1 MRRRGNLDASL
12 SRTLWRI
19 GVVLAATWVP
29 LQAAEVGGSSG
40 VSTRLA
46 QTTISPQPQ
55 AAQEAN
61 QQQGPQNAETLAREL
76 AVAKRDLD
84 TLLKLLNRACSVDR
98 PGVPA
103 KLDADPG
110 SADLSKS
117 LQAEHDRASRLEQD
131 LAAARRDVA
140 TQTALAAKASDQACQ
155 VKTAPDA
162 GAPDLRK
169 SLEQEHDRASGLE
182 QALAAARRD
191 VATQTALAAKATGE
205 ASQLKTT
212 ADAGSAD
219 LRKSLQQ
226 ERDRATGLERD
237 LAAARRDVETQTALA
252 VKAGDE
258 TKQLKTTADAGSADL
273 RKSLQQ
279 ERDRA
284 SALERDLA
292 TARRDVE
299 TQAALAAKAGDETK
313 QVKTTAEAGSADL
326 RKSLQQERDR
336 VSALERELATARR
349 DAETQ
354 TALAARTG
362 DEVKQVK
369 SAADAGSAD
378 LRKAL
383 QQELDRAS
391 ALERDL
397 ATARRDLETQT
408 TLAVKATGEASQL
421 KTTAD
426 DGSADLRKSLQQERD
441 RASALER
448 DLAAARRDVET
459 QTALAATASEEA
471 KQVKKTTDAGATDL
485 KKSLD
490 QETERAN
497 RLGRG
502 LVAARRKF
510 QKQIALAAKAA
521 DEASEFKKTADA
533 DKADLRNSLQ
543 QQKRLEKDLAAAR
556 RDLETQ
562 SALATDA
569 SQQKNAT
576 ETGAVDLRR
585 SLLQEQERA
594 ARLQQDLATAQY
606 NLETQTA
613 LAAKAGNEAA
623 KNTADGS
630 AELNKSLQQERD
642 RASRLEQDL
651 AAARRDIET
660 QTALA
665 AKAGDEV
672 NQAKKTAE
680 AAAAGLQASL
690 QQERDRAAQLE
701 RDLASVRS
709 NASMPSDP
717 PQQAQPAKP
726 VATRQT
732 PSPDAPRKPGDPS
745 EDGRLVAYARLL
757 LGRGDIGSAR
767 IVLQRAA
774 EMGNAEASFALAE
787 TYDPLI
793 LSKWGTYGTHGD
805 ASRALDLYARAL
817 AGGIKEAKERSDAL
831 HR

>member
-1 MRRRGNLDASL
+1 MRRQGSVNAFVPG
-12 SRTLWRI
+12 TLWLTA
-19 GVVLAATWVP
+19 VVLVAIWAP
-29 LQAAEVGGSSG
+29 QLRADEVGQSPR

-46 QTTISPQPQ
+46 QTTTSPQPR

-61 QQQGPQNAETLAREL
+61 QQQGPQNAEALAREL
-76 AVAKRDLD
+76 AVTKRDLD
-84 TLLKLLNRACSVDR
+84 TLLKLLNRACSADR

-155 VKTAPDA
+155 VKATPDTGSA
-162 GAPDLRK
+162 DLRK

-182 QALAAARRD
+182 QALMAARRD

-226 ERDRATGLERD
+226 ERDRASALERD
-237 LAAARRDVETQTALA
+237 LATARRDVETQTALA

-258 TKQLKTTADAGSADL
+258 TKQVKTTADAGSADL

-292 TARRDVE
+292 TARRNVE
-299 TQAALAAKAGDETK
+299 TQTALAAKAGDEAK
-313 QVKTTAEAGSADL
+313 QMKTTADAGSADL

-336 VSALERELATARR
+336 
-349 DAETQ
+349 
-354 TALAARTG
+354 G
-362 DEVKQVK
+362 
-369 SAADAGSAD
+369 
-378 LRKAL
+378 
-383 QQELDRAS
+383 S

-397 ATARRDLETQT
+397 ATARRDVETQT
-408 TLAVKATGEASQL
+408 ALAVKAGDETKQV

-426 DGSADLRKSLQQERD
+426 AGSADLRKSLQQERD

-459 QTALAATASEEA
+459 QTALAATASDEA

-485 KKSLD
+485 KKSLE

-521 DEASEFKKTADA
+521 DEASELKKTADA

-543 QQKRLEKDLAAAR
+543 QQKRLEKDLATAR
-556 RDLETQ
+556 RDVETQ
-562 SALATDA
+562 TALATDA
-569 SQQKNAT
+569 SQQKKAT
-576 ETGAVDLRR
+576 ETSAVDLRR

-594 ARLQQDLATAQY
+594 ARLQQDLATAQH

-613 LAAKAGNEAA
+613 LAAKAGDEAA

-651 AAARRDIET
+651 AAARRDAET

-665 AKAGDEV
+665 AKAGDEA
-672 NQAKKTAE
+672 NSAKKTAE

-701 RDLASVRS
+701 RDLVSVRS
-709 NASMPSDP
+709 NAAVPSDP
-717 PQQAQPAKP
+717 QQQAQPAKP
-726 VATRQT
+726 VETRQT
-732 PSPDAPRKPGDPS
+732 PSPDAPRKPGDPA
-745 EDGRLVAYARLL
+745 EDARLVAYARLL

-774 EMGNAEASFALAE
+774 EMGSADASFALAE

>member
-1 MRRRGNLDASL
+1 MRRQGSVNAFVPG
-12 SRTLWRI
+12 TLWLTA
-19 GVVLAATWVP
+19 VVLVAIWAP
-29 LQAAEVGGSSG
+29 QLRADEVGQSPR

-46 QTTISPQPQ
+46 QTTTSPQPR

-61 QQQGPQNAETLAREL
+61 QQQGPQNAEALAREL
-76 AVAKRDLD
+76 AVTKRDLD
-84 TLLKLLNRACSVDR
+84 TLLKLLNRACSADR

-155 VKTAPDA
+155 VKATPDTGSA
-162 GAPDLRK
+162 DLRK

-182 QALAAARRD
+182 QALMAARRD

-226 ERDRATGLERD
+226 ERDRASALERD
-237 LAAARRDVETQTALA
+237 LATARRDVETQTALA

-258 TKQLKTTADAGSADL
+258 TKQVKTTADAGSADL

-299 TQAALAAKAGDETK
+299 TQTALAAKAGDEAK
-313 QVKTTAEAGSADL
+313 QAKTTPDAD
-326 RKSLQQERDR
+326 
-336 VSALERELATARR
+336 
-349 DAETQ
+349 
-354 TALAARTG
+354 
-362 DEVKQVK
+362 
-369 SAADAGSAD
+369 
-378 LRKAL
+378 
-383 QQELDRAS
+383 
-391 ALERDL
+391 
-397 ATARRDLETQT
+397 
-408 TLAVKATGEASQL
+408 
-421 KTTAD
+421 
-426 DGSADLRKSLQQERD
+426 SADLRKSLQQERD

-448 DLAAARRDVET
+448 D
-459 QTALAATASEEA
+459 
-471 KQVKKTTDAGATDL
+471 
-485 KKSLD
+485 
-490 QETERAN
+490 
-497 RLGRG
+497 

-521 DEASEFKKTADA
+521 DEASELKKTADA

-543 QQKRLEKDLAAAR
+543 QQKRLEKDLATAR
-556 RDLETQ
+556 RDVETQ
-562 SALATDA
+562 TALATDA
-569 SQQKNAT
+569 SQQKKAT
-576 ETGAVDLRR
+576 ETSAVDLRR

-594 ARLQQDLATAQY
+594 ARLQQDLATAQH

-613 LAAKAGNEAA
+613 LAAKAGDEAA

-651 AAARRDIET
+651 AAARRDAET

-665 AKAGDEV
+665 AKAGDEA
-672 NQAKKTAE
+672 NSAKKTAE

-701 RDLASVRS
+701 RDLVSVRS
-709 NASMPSDP
+709 NAAVPSDP
-717 PQQAQPAKP
+717 QQQAQPAKP
-726 VATRQT
+726 VETRQT
-732 PSPDAPRKPGDPS
+732 PSPDAPRKPGDPA
-745 EDGRLVAYARLL
+745 EDARLVAYARLL

-774 EMGNAEASFALAE
+774 EMGSADASFALAE

>member
-162 GAPDLRK
+162 GSPDLRK

-226 ERDRATGLERD
+226 ERDRASAVERDLATARRDVETQTALAVKAGDETKQVKTMADAGSADLRKSLQQERDRASALERD
-237 LAAARRDVETQTALA
+237 LATARRDVETQTALA

-279 ERDRA
+279 ERERA

-299 TQAALAAKAGDETK
+299 TQ
-313 QVKTTAEAGSADL
+313 TA
-326 RKSLQQERDR
+326 
-336 VSALERELATARR
+336 
-349 DAETQ
+349 
-354 TALAARTG
+354 
-362 DEVKQVK
+362 
-369 SAADAGSAD
+369 
-378 LRKAL
+378 
-383 QQELDRAS
+383 
-391 ALERDL
+391 
-397 ATARRDLETQT
+397 
-408 TLAVKATGEASQL
+408 LAVKATGEASQL
-421 KTTAD
+421 KTMTD

-562 SALATDA
+562 TALATDA
-569 SQQKNAT
+569 SQQKNTT

-613 LAAKAGNEAA
+613 LAAKAGDEAT

-709 NASMPSDP
+709 SASMPSDP

>member
-29 LQAAEVGGSSG
+29 LQAAEVRGSSG
-40 VSTRLA
+40 LSTRLA

-162 GAPDLRK
+162 GSPDLRK

-226 ERDRATGLERD
+226 ERDRASAVERD
-237 LAAARRDVETQTALA
+237 LATARRDVETQTALA

-258 TKQLKTTADAGSADL
+258 TKQVKTMADAGSADL

-279 ERDRA
+279 ER
-284 SALERDLA
+284 
-292 TARRDVE
+292 
-299 TQAALAAKAGDETK
+299 
-313 QVKTTAEAGSADL
+313 
-326 RKSLQQERDR
+326 
-336 VSALERELATARR
+336 
-349 DAETQ
+349 
-354 TALAARTG
+354 
-362 DEVKQVK
+362 
-369 SAADAGSAD
+369 
-378 LRKAL
+378 
-383 QQELDRAS
+383 DRAS

-562 SALATDA
+562 TALATDA
-569 SQQKNAT
+569 SQQKNTT

-613 LAAKAGNEAA
+613 LAAKAGDEAA

-709 NASMPSDP
+709 SASMPSDP

>member
-40 VSTRLA
+40 LSTRLA

-162 GAPDLRK
+162 GSPDLRK

-252 VKAGDE
+252 V
-258 TKQLKTTADAGSADL
+258 
-273 RKSLQQ
+273 
-279 ERDRA
+279 
-284 SALERDLA
+284 
-292 TARRDVE
+292 
-299 TQAALAAKAGDETK
+299 KAGDETK

-426 DGSADLRKSLQQERD
+426 DGSADLRKSLRQERD

-562 SALATDA
+562 TALATDA
-569 SQQKNAT
+569 SQQKNTT

-613 LAAKAGNEAA
+613 LAAKAGDEAT

>member
-1 MRRRGNLDASL
+1 
-12 SRTLWRI
+12 
-19 GVVLAATWVP
+19 
-29 LQAAEVGGSSG
+29 
-40 VSTRLA
+40 
-46 QTTISPQPQ
+46 
-55 AAQEAN
+55 
-61 QQQGPQNAETLAREL
+61 
-76 AVAKRDLD
+76 
-84 TLLKLLNRACSVDR
+84 
-98 PGVPA
+98 
-103 KLDADPG
+103 
-110 SADLSKS
+110 
-117 LQAEHDRASRLEQD
+117 
-131 LAAARRDVA
+131 
-140 TQTALAAKASDQACQ
+140 
-155 VKTAPDA
+155 
-162 GAPDLRK
+162 
-169 SLEQEHDRASGLE
+169 
-182 QALAAARRD
+182 
-191 VATQTALAAKATGE
+191 
-205 ASQLKTT
+205 
-212 ADAGSAD
+212 
-219 LRKSLQQ
+219 
-226 ERDRATGLERD
+226 
-237 LAAARRDVETQTALA
+237 
-252 VKAGDE
+252 
-258 TKQLKTTADAGSADL
+258 
-273 RKSLQQ
+273 
-279 ERDRA
+279 
-284 SALERDLA
+284 
-292 TARRDVE
+292 
-299 TQAALAAKAGDETK
+299 
-313 QVKTTAEAGSADL
+313 
-326 RKSLQQERDR
+326 
-336 VSALERELATARR
+336 
-349 DAETQ
+349 
-354 TALAARTG
+354 
-362 DEVKQVK
+362 
-369 SAADAGSAD
+369 
-378 LRKAL
+378 
-383 QQELDRAS
+383 
-391 ALERDL
+391 
-397 ATARRDLETQT
+397 
-408 TLAVKATGEASQL
+408 
-421 KTTAD
+421 
-426 DGSADLRKSLQQERD
+426 
-441 RASALER
+441 
-448 DLAAARRDVET
+448 
-459 QTALAATASEEA
+459 
-471 KQVKKTTDAGATDL
+471 VKKTTDAGATDL

-562 SALATDA
+562 TALATDA
-569 SQQKNAT
+569 SQQKNTT

-613 LAAKAGNEAA
+613 LAAKAGDEAT

>member
-40 VSTRLA
+40 LSTRLA

-162 GAPDLRK
+162 GSPDLRK

-279 ERDRA
+279 ERERA

-299 TQAALAAKAGDETK
+299 TQ
-313 QVKTTAEAGSADL
+313 TA
-326 RKSLQQERDR
+326 
-336 VSALERELATARR
+336 
-349 DAETQ
+349 
-354 TALAARTG
+354 
-362 DEVKQVK
+362 
-369 SAADAGSAD
+369 
-378 LRKAL
+378 
-383 QQELDRAS
+383 
-391 ALERDL
+391 
-397 ATARRDLETQT
+397 
-408 TLAVKATGEASQL
+408 LAVKATGEASQL
-421 KTTAD
+421 KTMTD